1 MSPKPPHVAVIGAGI
16 GGLSAAL
23 DLAASGARVTLLERQ
38 HHPGGKMR
46 EVDVGGVAIDAGP
59 TVFTMRY
66 VFDGLFGAADRS
78 VDDYVTLQEASVL
91 ARHSWPDGGR
101 LDLFADLQ
109 KSVDAIGAFAG
120 SRDAEAYRGF
130 ASTSQAIFETLDHS
144 FMRAARPGPIGL
156 TLSLGLSGVP
166 RLAATK
172 PFTTLWR
179 ELGRV
184 FRDPRLRQ
192 LFGRYATYCGS
203 SPFAAPAT
211 LMLIAHAERAGVWF
225 LDGGMRR
232 LADALT
238 TVLDELGVSMRFGS
252 TVTGIL
258 TGRDVVEAVEVD
270 GHERLPVD
278 AVVFNGEAAA
288 LTAGLLGHTV
298 RHAQA
303 DRSSEARSLSAV
315 TWCMRARV
323 SGFPLHHHNV
333 FFGSDYADEFESIF
347 GRQEIGREPT
357 AYICAQDR
365 GGATPMPGNER
376 ERLLMLINAPPVPMA
391 RDAVQ
396 AAGRRAFDL
405 LAGQGLEIDTD
416 EDEVV
421 LTTPNDFAEMFPASG
436 GAIYGWPTHGWY
448 GSFRRGGAAT
458 RVPGL
463 FLAGGSVH
471 PGPGVPMVALSGR
484 IAAEATRQYLG
495 FPGN

>member
-1 MSPKPPHVAVIGAGI
+1 MPDKPHIVVIGAGV

-23 DLAASGARVTLLERQ
+23 DLAAGGARVTLLERQ
-38 HHPGGKMR
+38 QHPGGKMR
-46 EVDVGGVAIDAGP
+46 EIDIGSAAIDAGP

-66 VFDGLFGAADRS
+66 VFDGLFGAANRS
-78 VDDYVTLQEASVL
+78 LDDYLTLHEADVL

-109 KSVDAIGAFAG
+109 QSVDAIEAFAG
-120 SRDAEAYRGF
+120 KRDAAAYRAF
-130 ASTSQAIFETLDHS
+130 AAESRAIFETLDHS
-144 FMRAARPGPIGL
+144 FMRTARPGPVGL
-156 TLSLGLSGVP
+156 ALSLGLGGLP

-225 LDGGMRR
+225 VEGGMRR

-238 TVLDELGVSMRFGS
+238 RVLEELGVGLRFG
-252 TVTGIL
+252 TTATGIL
-258 TGRDVVEAVEVD
+258 AEQGSVQAVEVD
-270 GHERLPVD
+270 GGERLPAD
-278 AVVFNGEAAA
+278 AVVFNGDAAA
-288 LTAGLLGHTV
+288 LTAGLLGDSV

-303 DRSSEARSLSAV
+303 DRSGEPRSLSAI

-333 FFGSDYADEFESIF
+333 FFGSDYADEFGSIF

-357 AYICAQDR
+357 VYICAQDR
-365 GGATPMPGNER
+365 GGAEPVTDGER
-376 ERLLMLINAPPVPMA
+376 ERLLMLINAPP
-391 RDAVQ
+391 
-396 AAGRRAFDL
+396 AAMSRAEVSGAASRAFDL
-405 LAGQGLEIDTD
+405 LAAQGLEIDAHDDDT
-416 EDEVV
+416 V
-421 LTTPNDFAEMFPASG
+421 LTTPNEFAELFPASG

-448 GSFRRGGAAT
+448 GSFRRAGSGS

-484 IAAEATRQYLG
+484 IAADATRRYLDLRAG
-495 FPGN
+495 